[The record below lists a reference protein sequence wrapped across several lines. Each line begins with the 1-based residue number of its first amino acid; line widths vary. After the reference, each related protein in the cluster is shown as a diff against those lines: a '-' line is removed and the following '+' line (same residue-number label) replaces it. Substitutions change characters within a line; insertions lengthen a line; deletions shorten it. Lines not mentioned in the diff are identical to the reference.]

1 MIGQQANQLVSRV
14 EEGGESETGRCQKC
28 VLVIL
33 TLVTFSVSMW
43 GDGSLPTFFTENTI
57 YRGTG
62 QL

>member
-1 MIGQQANQLVSRV
+1 MIGQQGNQLVSRV
-14 EEGGESETGRCQKC
+14 ERREERVKPVGVRN

-43 GDGSLPTFFTENTI
+43 GDGSLPTFFTENI
-57 YRGTG
+57 SYRGTG